1 MLNYY
6 KSTQIKHLARMCIR
20 GIKILGMPGLHAFC
34 VLIPW
39 STLQERRACMHDLY
53 HGLCG
58 RIKVVDHEEPASDG
72 KKEQE

>member
-6 KSTQIKHLARMCIR
+6 QIKHLARMCIR
-20 GIKILGMPGLHAFC
+20 GIKILGMPVLHAFY
-34 VLIPW
+34 VLIP

-58 RIKVVDHEEPASDG
+58 RIKVVDHEEPASDHG